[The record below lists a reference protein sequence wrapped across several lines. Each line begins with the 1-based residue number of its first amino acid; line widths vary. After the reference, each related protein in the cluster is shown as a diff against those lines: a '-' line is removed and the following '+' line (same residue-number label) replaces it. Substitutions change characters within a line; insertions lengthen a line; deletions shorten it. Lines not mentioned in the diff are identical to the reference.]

1 MTKRFYGRAIGRCD
15 PRYYQ
20 IAALALLLLYGL
32 VRLRLDVQPGRAVA
46 ILLMV
51 LLVQLCCTRLC
62 KLPAFDP
69 RSALISGLSLC
80 LLLRTNSLV
89 VAALTAAV
97 AIAGKFALRW
107 RGKHV
112 FNPTNFGLVF
122 MMLVSGGTVWVSPG
136 QWGDFAFFAS
146 LVVWLARLV
155 VNRASRADLTLA
167 FIGASLAALFE

>member
-1 MTKRFYGRAIGRCD
+1 MTKRFYRRAIGRCD

-46 ILLMV
+46 LLLMV

-80 LLLRTNSLV
+80 LLLRTNSL
-89 VAALTAAV
+89 LLAAV
-97 AIAGKFALRW
+97 TAGTAIGSKFFLRW
-107 RGKHV
+107 NGKHI
-112 FNPTNFGLVF
+112 FNPTNFGLVLI
-122 MMLVSGGTVWVSPG
+122 MLCAGERIWVSPG
-136 QWGDFAFFAS
+136 QWGSVAFFC
-146 LVVWLARLV
+146 
-155 VNRASRADLTLA
+155 
-167 FIGASLAALFE
+167 F

>member
-1 MTKRFYGRAIGRCD
+1 MTKRFYRRAIGRCD

-46 ILLMV
+46 LLLMV

-80 LLLRTNSLV
+80 LLLRTNSL
-89 VAALTAAV
+89 ALASIAAV
-97 AIAGKFALRW
+97 ITIASKFMLRW
-107 RGKHV
+107 SGKHV
-112 FNPTNFGLVF
+112 FNPTNFGIVA
-122 MMLVSGGTVWVSPG
+122 MMLVTGRVWVSPG
-136 QWGDFAFFAS
+136 QWGNVAF
-146 LVVWLARLV
+146 
-155 VNRASRADLTLA
+155 
-167 FIGASLAALFE
+167 